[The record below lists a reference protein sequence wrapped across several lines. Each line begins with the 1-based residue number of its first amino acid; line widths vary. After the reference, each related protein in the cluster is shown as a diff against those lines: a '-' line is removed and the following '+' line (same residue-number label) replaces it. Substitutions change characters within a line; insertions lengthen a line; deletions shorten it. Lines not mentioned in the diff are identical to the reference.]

1 MIRELDTVVLDVD
14 LPEHGLC
21 RGDVGT
27 VVLAHDASGC
37 EWSSR
42 PLRVQRLPSISLA
55 RLEKSTDPE
64 VVKLLTLGSFPA

>member
-27 VVLAHDASGC
+27 VVLAHDASGY
-37 EWSSR
+37 EVEFAT
-42 PLRVQRLPSISLA
+42 LDGATIAVVSLA
-55 RLEKSTDPE
+55 SSEVRPIRSGEIAHARL
-64 VVKLLTLGSFPA
+64 VPA